1 MAYADYRDLIDM
13 TQDLLKSLAIHIHG
27 NELVQVPI
35 FDINAKAITKG
46 PEKSEKLEKKLEI
59 DFRGDFTSFSVMDEL
74 GLDPLDLGNLEIL
87 RPKLQ
92 QMMLQHMDDQNVIQ
106 TMNDKQ
112 LFDKLIENRIEK
124 KSMETNKPCFIK
136 DHPLL
141 MSPLAKSH
149 A

>member
-1 MAYADYRDLIDM
+1 
-13 TQDLLKSLAIHIHG
+13 
-27 NELVQVPI
+27 
-35 FDINAKAITKG
+35 
-46 PEKSEKLEKKLEI
+46 
-59 DFRGDFTSFSVMDEL
+59 MDEL
-74 GLDPLDLGNLEIL
+74 GLDPLDLGNLELL

-92 QMMLQHMDDQNVIQ
+92 QMLLQHMDDQNVIQ

-124 KSMETNKPCFIK
+124 KSLETSKPCFIK

-149 A
+149 AQGRNKDQRGA

>member
-1 MAYADYRDLIDM
+1 
-13 TQDLLKSLAIHIHG
+13 
-27 NELVQVPI
+27 
-35 FDINAKAITKG
+35 
-46 PEKSEKLEKKLEI
+46 
-59 DFRGDFTSFSVMDEL
+59 MDER
-74 GLDPLDLGNLEIL
+74 NLI
-87 RPKLQ
+87 
-92 QMMLQHMDDQNVIQ
+92 N

-124 KSMETNKPCFIK
+124 KSIETNKPCFIT